1 MGKLRYILIALLVV
15 GLLVSSAC
23 LGRDGASNASG
34 GPISPG
40 WTPVYVDEAVGLPLS
55 DSQLVE
61 KIAPTVVSIVTEWID
76 RDIFFQP
83 VPVKGA
89 GSGVI
94 IDPHGYI
101 VTNNHVVEGATTV
114 TVTLSDGRTFDAVKW
129 ATDPWTDLAVV
140 EITPNEDLPFAHFL
154 SNSLEKLEVL
164 EDVVAVGNA
173 LALPGGATWTKGVIS
188 NLGRSIRI
196 SEDVVLDD
204 IIQTDAAINPG
215 NSGGPLVN
223 MSGQVVGIN
232 TAIAAEAENI
242 GFAISTDTAI
252 LVVNDLITK
261 EHVAAAWLGVSI
273 LTVTPSIKD
282 GYNLSVDS
290 GALVVE
296 VVSDSPAAKAGLQS
310 GDVIVSF
317 GGVEITSANELVDAV
332 QSHESGDT
340 VQITFWR
347 GSQQMQVEATLSP
360 RPTS

>member
-1 MGKLRYILIALLVV
+1 VV
-15 GLLVSSAC
+15 
-23 LGRDGASNASG
+23 
-34 GPISPG
+34 
-40 WTPVYVDEAVGLPLS
+40 EAVRPAVASIIVG
-55 DSQLVE
+55 
-61 KIAPTVVSIVTEWID
+61 TVTY
-76 RDIFFQP
+76 DIFLQP
-83 VPVKGA
+83 VPQEQA
-89 GSGVI
+89 GSGAI
-94 IDPHGYI
+94 SASRGYS
-101 VTNNHVVEGATTV
+101 VTNNHVVEGARSV
-114 TVTLSDGRTFDAVKW
+114 KVTLSDGRTFDAVKW

-196 SEDVVLDD
+196 SEDVVLDV

-252 LVVNDLITK
+252 PVVDDLITK
-261 EHVAAAWLGVSI
+261 ERVGAAWLGVSI

-296 VVSDSPAAKAGLQS
+296 VAADSPAAKAGLQS
-310 GDVIVSF
+310 GDVIVGF
-317 GGVEITSANELVDAV
+317 GGVEITSK
-332 QSHESGDT
+332 
-340 VQITFWR
+340 
-347 GSQQMQVEATLSP
+347 
-360 RPTS
+360 PTSLEGRYFFSHSSNSSVFTEKRGRIAPHLFILPRS